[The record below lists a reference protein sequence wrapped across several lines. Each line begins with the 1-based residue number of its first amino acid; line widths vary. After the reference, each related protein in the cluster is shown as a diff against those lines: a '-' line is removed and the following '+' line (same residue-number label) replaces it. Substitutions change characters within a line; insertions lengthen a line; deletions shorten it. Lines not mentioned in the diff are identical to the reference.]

1 MRIFNVFNRKKVSI
15 YRKILETNF
24 DIEALK
30 NLNLSDG
37 SYEYNIITKKESIKS
52 ISTRQLNN
60 ALDDFYGRQ
69 NSALEEFDDFFRKNR
84 ALEAQRPFLVNLMQ
98 KIEFSEDKLLGLS
111 ILLMRDSTVE
121 ESVKFGMLLSKYYDL
136 RNYSKVEIIFKNLMK
151 HPSFMYYGLE
161 YLMSVD
167 YGQIDDLYDKTFF
180 YGKKIIEEKVW
191 N

>member
-1 MRIFNVFNRKKVSI
+1 MKIFNAFNRKKVSI
-15 YRKILETNF
+15 YRKIPETNF

-121 ESVKFGMLLSKYYDL
+121 ESVKFGMLLSKYYAL
-136 RNYSKVEIIFKNLMK
+136 PIFLTLTQNHNNSSLLVIVYSYIPPAYLYIVF
-151 HPSFMYYGLE
+151 HMY
-161 YLMSVD
+161 V
-167 YGQIDDLYDKTFF
+167 
-180 YGKKIIEEKVW
+180 KII
-191 N
+191 

>member
-1 MRIFNVFNRKKVSI
+1 
-15 YRKILETNF
+15 
-24 DIEALK
+24 
-30 NLNLSDG
+30 
-37 SYEYNIITKKESIKS
+37 
-52 ISTRQLNN
+52 
-60 ALDDFYGRQ
+60 
-69 NSALEEFDDFFRKNR
+69 
-84 ALEAQRPFLVNLMQ
+84 MQ

-151 HPSFMYYGLE
+151 HPSFIYYGLE

>member
-1 MRIFNVFNRKKVSI
+1 MKIFNAFNRKKVSI

-111 ILLMRDSTVE
+111 ILLMRDSKVE